1 MNRRGVLSKFCSA
14 LFGLIGILLYVVVLT
29 NGRFW

>member
-1 MNRRGVLSKFCSA
+1 MNRRDVLSGLCSV
-14 LFGLIGILLYVVVLT
+14 LFGLVGMLLYVVVLT

>member
-1 MNRRGVLSKFCSA
+1 MNRRDVLSGLCSV
-14 LFGLIGILLYVVVLT
+14 LLGLVGMLLYAAVLT